1 LGTLYLHLA
10 SLCWLLCC
18 TASFRALG
26 KGGSSSLKLA
36 GLRLAAAVAE
46 TLPHND
52 RNTAV
57 VQAEAWKLLE
67 KHMKVSSS
75 TLAGHD
81 LLQTYDVSREADVP

>member
-1 LGTLYLHLA
+1 M
-10 SLCWLLCC
+10 
-18 TASFRALG
+18 R
-26 KGGSSSLKLA
+26 LA

-67 KHMKVSSS
+67 KHIKVSS
-75 TLAGHD
+75 G
-81 LLQTYDVSREADVP
+81 

>member
-1 LGTLYLHLA
+1 M
-10 SLCWLLCC
+10 
-18 TASFRALG
+18 
-26 KGGSSSLKLA
+26 KLA

-67 KHMKVSSS
+67 KHIKVSQSKS
-75 TLAGHD
+75 KKALVCGRAAATP
-81 LLQTYDVSREADVP
+81 R

>member
-1 LGTLYLHLA
+1 M
-10 SLCWLLCC
+10 
-18 TASFRALG
+18 
-26 KGGSSSLKLA
+26 KLA

-67 KHMKVSSS
+67 KHIKVSSS
-75 TLAGHD
+75 AHAG
-81 LLQTYDVSREADVP
+81 QEYVCNM

>member
-1 LGTLYLHLA
+1 M
-10 SLCWLLCC
+10 
-18 TASFRALG
+18 
-26 KGGSSSLKLA
+26 KLA

-67 KHMKVSSS
+67 KHIKVSSCGI
-75 TLAGHD
+75 LEWC
-81 LLQTYDVSREADVP
+81 LRSR